1 MIFGI
6 LPVAHLLSYGKDDVN
21 VFEKSQI

>member
-1 MIFGI
+1 MNFGI
-6 LPVAHLLSYGKDDVN
+6 LPVAILLSYGEEDVN

>member
-1 MIFGI
+1 MNFGI
-6 LPVAHLLSYGKDDVN
+6 LPVAFLLSYGEEGVN

>member
-6 LPVAHLLSYGKDDVN
+6 LPVAQLLSYGEEDVN

>member
-1 MIFGI
+1 MNFGI
-6 LPVAHLLSYGKDDVN
+6 LPVAELLSYGAEDVN

>member
-1 MIFGI
+1 MKFGI
-6 LPVAHLLSYGKDDVN
+6 LPVAILLSYGEEDVN

>member
-1 MIFGI
+1 MKFGI
-6 LPVAHLLSYGKDDVN
+6 LPVAISLSYGEEDVN

>member
-1 MIFGI
+1 MNFGI
-6 LPVAHLLSYGKDDVN
+6 LPVAKLLSYGAEDVN

>member
-1 MIFGI
+1 MIFGV

>member
-1 MIFGI
+1 MNFGV
-6 LPVAHLLSYGKDDVN
+6 LPVSILLSYGEEAVN